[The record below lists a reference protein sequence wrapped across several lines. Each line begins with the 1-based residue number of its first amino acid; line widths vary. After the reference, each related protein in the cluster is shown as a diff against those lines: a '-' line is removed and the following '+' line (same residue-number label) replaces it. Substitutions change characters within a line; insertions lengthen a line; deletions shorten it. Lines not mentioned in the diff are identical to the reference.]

1 MRDTKTGY
9 GSPDQRSGH
18 FFCPPLATGPLATGP
33 LATGPLATG
42 PLTTG
47 PLTTGPLTLP
57 SPQGG
62 EGAMRP

>member
-1 MRDTKTGY
+1 MRDTKTGN

-42 PLTTG
+42 PLT
-47 PLTTGPLTLP
+47 LP
-57 SPQGG
+57 SPQRG
-62 EGAMRP
+62 EGAIRP

>member
-18 FFCPPLATGPLATGP
+18 FFCPPLATGPLATGH
-33 LATGPLATG
+33 
-42 PLTTG
+42 LTTG

>member
-1 MRDTKTGY
+1 MRDTKTGN

-33 LATGPLATG
+33 L
-42 PLTTG
+42 
-47 PLTTGPLTLP
+47 TTGPLTLP